1 MLRSIP
7 CFFFLLLF
15 VAFLGCGPGG
25 LRVEYVEGI
34 VSLDGNPVAE
44 ATVTFLPTKETPPM
58 EMATGITDTEGVY
71 KLSSVTGK
79 ATAGAVAGE
88 YRVAVT
94 KSIVDEQPEVEYG
107 SPRLPATY
115 THLLPAIYR
124 DYQNSPLVMTVQ
136 KGKNKIDL
144 ELKSSP

>member
-1 MLRSIP
+1 MLRSIL
-7 CFFFLLLF
+7 CFVSLLF
-15 VAFLGCGPGG
+15 VATFLGCGPAG

-44 ATVTFLPTKETPPM
+44 ATVTFLPTKEVAPM
-58 EMATGITDTEGVY
+58 EMATGTTDANGVY

-79 ATAGAVAGE
+79 AAAGAVAGE
-88 YRVAVT
+88 YRVTVT
-94 KSIVDEQPEVEYG
+94 KSTPNDAPEGDYG
-107 SPRLPATY
+107 DARPLVSY
-115 THLLPAIYR
+115 THHLPAIYR
-124 DYQNSPLVMTVQ
+124 DPQNSPLVMTVQ